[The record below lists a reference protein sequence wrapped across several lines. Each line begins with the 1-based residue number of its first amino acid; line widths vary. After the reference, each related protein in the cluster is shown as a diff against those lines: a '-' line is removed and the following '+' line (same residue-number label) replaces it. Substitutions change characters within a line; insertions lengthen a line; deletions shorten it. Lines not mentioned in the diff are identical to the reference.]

1 MAQGSKGLMKKPITN
16 MDDYSEFM
24 MKQLRTLRHFERC
37 LFSVWCA
44 DRLLTSHAD
53 LLSVNLSEPELRTLQ
68 EIVNEIWDSLLGG
81 MIPEKDQL
89 NALDMEFMGNNDEWT
104 DPIREIHPAVSI
116 VKQSVGMCILS
127 CRRIDVGL
135 AQTIAQLVMDSIEY
149 NLEENDPS
157 FSQESLFDHPQIQNE
172 LEIQLAMIKHLKGE
186 YELDSNLRMMF
197 R

>member
-1 MAQGSKGLMKKPITN
+1 MKKSINN

-24 MKQLRTLRHFERC
+24 TMQLRTLRHFERC

-53 LLSVNLSEPELRTLQ
+53 LLAGNLSKQDLRTLQ
-68 EIVNEIWDSLLGG
+68 EIVNEIWDALLGG

-89 NALDMEFMGNNDEWT
+89 NALDMDFMGNSDGW
-104 DPIREIHPAVSI
+104 DAPMREIHPIASI
-116 VKQSVGMCILS
+116 VKQSVGMCILC
-127 CRRIDVGL
+127 CRRNDVGL

-157 FSQESLFDHPQIQNE
+157 FLQESLFEQPLIEHE
-172 LEIQLAMIKHLKGE
+172 LETQLAMIKYLKGE
-186 YELDSNLRMMF
+186 HELDSNLRTMF